1 MSTIQTFCAPSSCTN
16 TNGMRIGTHNPATL
30 RKIINA
36 ITSNNPLSQR
46 NAFATEKFIDD
57 RTFDISI
64 PPNIIT
70 DTSNLP
76 VVNQSLITELGDCM
90 DVMNA
95 FTCAES
101 NTYEQFLCLMHFIS
115 DAKNSMLDFSG
126 GDPSLLTCA
135 GLQFYMIFDGKIP
148 VFYGTLI
155 SSGGQL
161 ILDPMEIVKFL
172 FPPTFM
178 TFSFGLY
185 DINTNTYYV
194 SQSV

>member
-1 MSTIQTFCAPSSCTN
+1 MSTVHTYCIPNSCTN
-16 TNGMRIGTHNPATL
+16 TNGMRIGPHKPATL
-30 RKIINA
+30 RKIIDA

-46 NAFATEKFIDD
+46 NAFATERFIED

-64 PPNIIT
+64 PPDIIT

-76 VVNQSLITELGDCM
+76 VVNQSLITELGNCM
-90 DVMNA
+90 DVMNP
-95 FTCAES
+95 FTCGES
-101 NTYEQFLCLMHFIS
+101 NTFEQFLCLIHFIS
-115 DAKNSMLDFSG
+115 SAKSSMLDFSG
-126 GDPSLLTCA
+126 GDPTLLGCS

-161 ILDPMEIVKFL
+161 ILDPAEFIKFL
-172 FPPTFM
+172 FPPTFK

-185 DINTNTYYV
+185 DITTNTYYV
-194 SQSV
+194 SQSM